1 MTDSQTIKLI
11 HPHEGRT
18 LDLITSLVTFKVI
31 VDENSGEASIIEMTP
46 QPRDRAPLHRHAAE
60 TFCVLEGDF
69 EFFGV
74 EPESTF
80 RATAGDYVHIP
91 AGAAHG
97 WVNVGKTTGRLQIVT
112 VSTWFQNFLEDMASL
127 EGQVDAETVT
137 QIGQKHGIEIL
148 E

>member
-18 LDLITSLVTFKVI
+18 LDLITSLVTFKII

-69 EFFGV
+69 EFFGA